1 MEERLFSVNK
11 EGVRHPDLGQEGPV
25 ESQLV
30 QTLGVV
36 AQSLVLPALSEV
48 AVQGVDLAHL
58 VHRAHRPDVQVDVHH
73 HGGVRLGDREDSP
86 VVAGLEQEVVQG
98 LGGLFT
104 QGVPRS
110 DIANICSLGQGGM
123 EGYLPVE
130 RSPVTFSKHLFS
142 SGRIVCQHDQRDI
155 NI

>member
-1 MEERLFSVNK
+1 MFSVNK

-58 VHRAHRPDVQVDVHH
+58 VHRTHRPDVEVDVHH
-73 HGGVRLGDREDSP
+73 DRRVGLGDRSNSP
-86 VVAGLEQEVVQG
+86 VVAGLEEKVVQR
-98 LGGLFT
+98 LGSLFT
-104 QGVPRS
+104 KSIPRS
-110 DIANICSLGQGGM
+110 DKVGSWLG
-123 EGYLPVE
+123 
-130 RSPVTFSKHLFS
+130 
-142 SGRIVCQHDQRDI
+142 
-155 NI
+155 